1 MKDLRKESGNKGSY
15 EGMTTMQKVKRQI
28 IARNNVMLFLIL
40 LFYYTGK
47 S

>member
-15 EGMTTMQKVKRQI
+15 EGMATMQKVKRQI